1 MRAPRGPDV
10 EIRGNK
16 GFSMVDAIRFD
27 EPGGPEVLQL
37 RQVDL
42 AEPGVGEVQVCHHA
56 VGLNFADIY
65 YRSGQYPV
73 PLPNGMGVEAAGVV
87 EKVGEGVEGIA
98 PGD

>member
-1 MRAPRGPDV
+1 
-10 EIRGNK
+10 
-16 GFSMVDAIRFD
+16 MVDAIRFD